1 MSEQINKIELIET
14 EEPENE
20 KEVELGE
27 REEPK
32 NEKEI
37 ELSKREAVVNEKETE
52 LIELEKRLND
62 GEIKQQ
68 NKAMQL
74 DDLEAKLFN
83 LQQDFYKRSA
93 VLDDREKLLF
103 EREKSINEEIVD
115 IGKKSKSQAESFD
128 SIRIELAKQ
137 ASDIS
142 DREHKLQSDRNALQ
156 QQIIDVQKRERAL
169 KYQLCASFNE
179 ERSKFLADIS
189 KKESQT
195 SEKYNEL
202 IKDKATFQAK
212 LTIHNNEML
221 RKAFEVKQNE
231 IDKEGEANT
240 EQRQQ
245 NELDK
250 AVLETEKKNFEKQKK
265 NLLERKSRL
274 DDEVRERAR
283 LEANKLCEQI
293 KDELALK
300 ERTLSLVNENAH
312 RHAQR
317 ADEIEQSLIEIQRTC
332 GESPQE
338 IKIKLNRLQER
349 NKELEEKLANI
360 PTDKLEKL
368 DILEQE
374 NGKLKAKIG
383 GLNESIEELRK
394 EREDLLREASVK
406 LDLEAKIYSK
416 DNELES
422 NKRKLESS
430 EKAQEEL
437 KRQLDIAT
445 GNFGSPTWEQRV
457 AQIQSPLIQ
466 FSKPQNRR
474 AFDKSQP
481 SQEKEWLDGIALNLK
496 NAGFEFSNRMLKSF
510 HTSLKI
516 AEYSPLT
523 VLAGVSG
530 VGKSKLPELYAK
542 FGGINF
548 LMESVLPTWDSPQSM
563 LGFFDVINC
572 CYKPQPILKL
582 LAQSASKYSLD
593 NKNGSETGFEDVMSI
608 ILLDEMNLAHVELYF
623 AGFLSKLE
631 ERRGKHP
638 TKFPHIDIDLGSNL
652 EPYPIKLGR
661 NILWIGTMNQD
672 ETTKALSDKVLDRG
686 NVITSPRPK
695 KLVSSNSLATLQK
708 SLSTDV
714 PLMTKAEWSSWI
726 NLLEVPESLKTN
738 VDKYH
743 KAVEEINDLL
753 DGVGRTIG
761 HRVWQSIERYIINY
775 PDVLETIGKYE
786 VMSVDESV
794 NKKRLDKAMRVAFED
809 CVVQKIMPKLRGVSK
824 RGDALD
830 KTLIP
835 IQNKLEELELS
846 IVEDYKRAVESGNNF
861 NWVSSNYLLDEV
873 NEDLHISNDAFEI
886 QNKDE

>member
-1 MSEQINKIELIET
+1 MFEQINEIELTET
-14 EEPENE
+14 EVLE
-20 KEVELGE
+20 
-27 REEPK
+27 

-37 ELSKREAVVNEKETE
+37 ELAEREAAMNEKETE
-52 LIELEKRLND
+52 LIELEKLLKD
-62 GEIKQQ
+62 DEIKQQ
-68 NKAMQL
+68 NKDMQL
-74 DDLEAKLFN
+74 DELEAKLSK
-83 LQQDFYKRSA
+83 LEQDFYKRSA
-93 VLDDREKLLF
+93 VLADREKLLS
-103 EREKSINEEIVD
+103 EREKSINGEIVD
-115 IGKKSKSQAESFD
+115 IGKKSKLQAESFD
-128 SIRIELAKQ
+128 SLRIELAKQ
-137 ASDIS
+137 ATDIA
-142 DREHKLQSDRNALQ
+142 DREHQLQSDRNALQ
-156 QQIIDVQKRERAL
+156 EQIIDVQKRERAL
-169 KYQLCASFNE
+169 KDQLCASFNE

-189 KKESQT
+189 KKESQI

-202 IKDKATFQAK
+202 VKDKATFQAW
-212 LTIHNNEML
+212 LTIRNNETL
-221 RKAFEVKQNE
+221 RKEFEAKQNE
-231 IDKEGEANT
+231 IDKECEANT
-240 EQRQQ
+240 EQRQK
-245 NELDK
+245 NELEK
-250 AVLETEKKNFEKQKK
+250 AVLEAEKKNFEKQKK
-265 NLLERKSRL
+265 DLLERKIRL
-274 DDEVRERAR
+274 DDEVREKAE

-293 KDELALK
+293 KNELALK
-300 ERTLSLVNENAH
+300 EKALSLANENADK
-312 RHAQR
+312 HAQR
-317 ADEIEQSLIEIQRTC
+317 ADEIEQSLMEIQRTC

-338 IKIKLNRLQER
+338 IKTKLDRLQKR

-360 PTDKLEKL
+360 PTDELEKV
-368 DILEQE
+368 DILVRE
-374 NGKLKAKIG
+374 NRELKDKVE
-383 GLNESIEELRK
+383 GLNKSIDELRK
-394 EREDLLREASVK
+394 EREGLLREAGGK
-406 LDLEAKIYSK
+406 LDLEAKIYSN

-445 GNFGSPTWEQRV
+445 GNFGSPTREQRI
-457 AQIQSPLIQ
+457 AEIQSPLMQ

-474 AFDKSQP
+474 TFDKSQP
-481 SQEKEWLDGIALNLK
+481 SKEKEWLDGIALNLK
-496 NAGFEFSNRMLKSF
+496 DAGFEFSNRMLKSF

-572 CYKPQPILKL
+572 RYKSQPILKL

-593 NKNGSETGFEDVMSI
+593 NKNGSETGFDDVMSI

-623 AGFLSKLE
+623 ADFLSKLE
-631 ERRGKHP
+631 ERRGKD
-638 TKFPHIDIDLGSNL
+638 TRKLPHIDIDLGSVL
-652 EPYPIKLGR
+652 EPHHIKLGR

-743 KAVEEINDLL
+743 KAVEEINDSL

-786 VMSVDESV
+786 VMSVDEGV
-794 NKKRLDKAMRVAFED
+794 NKKRLDKAMLVAFED

-824 RGDALD
+824 RGDALS
-830 KTLIP
+830 KTLTP

-861 NWVSSNYLLDEV
+861 NWVSSNYLLDEI
-873 NEDLHISNDAFEI
+873 NEDFHISNDALEI

>member
-1 MSEQINKIELIET
+1 MR
-14 EEPENE
+14 
-20 KEVELGE
+20 KEF
-27 REEPK
+27 
-32 NEKEI
+32 
-37 ELSKREAVVNEKETE
+37 EA
-52 LIELEKRLND
+52 
-62 GEIKQQ
+62 
-68 NKAMQL
+68 
-74 DDLEAKLFN
+74 
-83 LQQDFYKRSA
+83 
-93 VLDDREKLLF
+93 
-103 EREKSINEEIVD
+103 
-115 IGKKSKSQAESFD
+115 
-128 SIRIELAKQ
+128 
-137 ASDIS
+137 
-142 DREHKLQSDRNALQ
+142 
-156 QQIIDVQKRERAL
+156 
-169 KYQLCASFNE
+169 
-179 ERSKFLADIS
+179 
-189 KKESQT
+189 
-195 SEKYNEL
+195 
-202 IKDKATFQAK
+202 
-212 LTIHNNEML
+212 
-221 RKAFEVKQNE
+221 KQNE
-231 IDKEGEANT
+231 IDKECEANT
-240 EQRQQ
+240 EQRQK

-250 AVLETEKKNFEKQKK
+250 AVLEAEKKNFEKQKK
-265 NLLERKSRL
+265 DLLDRKIRL
-274 DDEVRERAR
+274 DDEVREKAE

-293 KDELALK
+293 KNELALK
-300 ERTLSLVNENAH
+300 EKALSLANENAH
-312 RHAQR
+312 KHAQR
-317 ADEIEQSLIEIQRTC
+317 ADEIEQSLMEIQRTC

-338 IKIKLNRLQER
+338 IKTKIDRLQKR

-360 PTDKLEKL
+360 PTDELEKV
-368 DILEQE
+368 DILVRE
-374 NGKLKAKIG
+374 NRDLKNKVEDF
-383 GLNESIEELRK
+383 NKSIDELRK
-394 EREDLLREASVK
+394 EREGLLREAGAK
-406 LDLEAKIYSK
+406 LDLEAKIYYN

-445 GNFGSPTWEQRV
+445 GNFGSPTREQRI
-457 AQIQSPLIQ
+457 AEIQSPLIQ

-474 AFDKSQP
+474 TFDKLQP
-481 SQEKEWLDGIALNLK
+481 SKEKEWLDSIALNLK
-496 NAGFEFSNRMLKSF
+496 NAGFEFPTRMLKSF

-563 LGFFDVINC
+563 LGFFDVINSR
-572 CYKPQPILKL
+572 YKSQPILKL
-582 LAQSASKYSLD
+582 LAQSASKYGD
-593 NKNGSETGFEDVMSI
+593 ANEGGSNTGFDDVMSI

-623 AGFLSKLE
+623 ADFLSKLE
-631 ERRGKHP
+631 ERRGKA
-638 TKFPHIDIDLGSNL
+638 TEKLPHIDIDLGSGL
-652 EPYPIKLGR
+652 EPHHIKLGR
-661 NILWIGTMNQD
+661 NVLWIGTMNQD

-726 NLLEVPESLKTN
+726 NLLEVPESLKSN

-743 KAVEEINDLL
+743 KAVEEINDSL

-786 VMSVDESV
+786 VMSVDEGV
-794 NKKRLDKAMRVAFED
+794 NKKRLDEAMRVAFED

-824 RGDALD
+824 RGDALS
-830 KTLIP
+830 KTLTP
-835 IQNKLEELELS
+835 IQNKLEELGLS

-861 NWVSSNYLLDEV
+861 NWVSSNYLLDEI
-873 NEDLHISNDAFEI
+873 NEDVHISNDALEI